1 MEIIWEPVGNL
12 ELKSTVPEVKHVLER
27 LNCKFEMAEE
37 EQLDRLRE
45 RPDLGRRAD
54 EKWKRPQRQVGHL
67 AHQQMY
73 HRGSQKRIQ

>member
-1 MEIIWEPVGNL
+1 M

-54 EKWKRPQRQVGHL
+54 EK
-67 AHQQMY
+67 
-73 HRGSQKRIQ
+73 